1 VTECYI
7 TDLGLINTVGGGTTV
22 TLICFV
28 FPAMMFRDG
37 VQKFGK
43 DSDYKEVQFVLVLT
57 VIGGVLGIIGVYN
70 AISTA

>member
-1 VTECYI
+1 MTECFI
-7 TDLGLINTVGGGTTV
+7 TDLGLINSVGGGTTV
-22 TLICFV
+22 TLVCFV

-43 DSDYKEVQFVLVLT
+43 ASDYKEVQFVLVLT